1 MATIMIIVPRT
12 TAPLNTVLEQEIPTF
27 SVFFLEDGETVTLNH
42 SEQDKNKRFL
52 NLNEC
57 L

>member
-1 MATIMIIVPRT
+1 MATIMIIVLRT

-27 SVFFLEDGETVTLNH
+27 SGFFLEDGETITLNH